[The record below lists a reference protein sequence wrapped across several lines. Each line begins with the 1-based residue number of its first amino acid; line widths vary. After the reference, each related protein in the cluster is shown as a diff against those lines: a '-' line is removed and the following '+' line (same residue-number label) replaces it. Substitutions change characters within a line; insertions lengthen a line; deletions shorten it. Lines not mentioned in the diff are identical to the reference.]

1 MRPLRQS
8 NTTIE
13 SIQSKSL
20 TDSKLRP
27 ERASLPYRIGVDIG
41 GTFTDLVAF
50 DERTGHIYNYK
61 VSTTPTQPEKGFIE
75 CLRRFLHDSKTRSHR
90 VKSIVHATTVATNAI
105 IGQTGL
111 ELPRAALITTEG
123 FRDVLEIGRQ
133 NRPELYN
140 FHFTKPKPL
149 VPRSRRFE
157 VSERVDHQGKILRAL
172 TEENSQEIAKTVSQ
186 AGVKTVAVCLLHSY
200 ANPKHEDLLGE
211 TLQTS
216 NPELNVSLSH
226 QVLPELREYER
237 TSTTVLNALLIPV
250 LSRYLEELSK
260 LLHDEGLDS
269 TVYVMQSNGGMASSQ
284 AICKVPARAI
294 ESGPAAGVIAASFLA
309 DQLAERNILSFDM
322 GGTTAKAGLIRNGEI
337 QVTTEY
343 EVGGRI
349 HSGRIVR
356 GSGYPVRFP
365 FVDLAEIGAGGGSIA
380 WLDTADQLHVGPHSA
395 GADPGPAC
403 YGQGGTEATVT
414 DAHVVLGH
422 LNPNQLLGGN
432 LKLKAEL
439 AQDVLSRIAKRLK
452 LSLEETA
459 LGILQIADSHLSKL
473 IRIVTVE
480 RGHDPKDFLLV
491 AFGGCG
497 PMHASIVARELGIK
511 RILIPPHAGLASAL
525 GLLVTDFIH
534 DSVQT
539 YLTTSEEAN
548 LDIVELQLRQ
558 MEMRAHA
565 LLVEE
570 GVGEDDIV
578 QIRSFDMRYAGQS
591 HELEVNLE
599 GRTLNPAT
607 IAGAV
612 EAFHAKHE
620 TTYGFSRPSEKTEI
634 VNLRVKSIGVTPK
647 PILET
652 KPEEKSNPT
661 NILKEKRPVYY
672 PSGRILECPVYE
684 RNRLLP
690 CTLLEGPAVIE
701 DYDSTILLHPGD
713 HCRVDTHLNLI
724 IEVP

>member
-1 MRPLRQS
+1 
-8 NTTIE
+8 
-13 SIQSKSL
+13 
-20 TDSKLRP
+20 
-27 ERASLPYRIGVDIG
+27 LPYRIGVDIG
-41 GTFTDLVAF
+41 GTFTDLVAL
-50 DERTGHIYNYK
+50 DERTGHLYNYK
-61 VSTTPTQPEKGFIE
+61 VSTTPTQPERGFIE
-75 CLRRFLHDSKTRSHR
+75 CLRRFLRDSKTRTHR

-105 IGQTGL
+105 IGQAGL
-111 ELPRAALITTEG
+111 ELPEAALITTEG

-149 VPRSRRFE
+149 IPRSRRLE
-157 VSERVDHQGKILRAL
+157 VKERVDHKGKVLQAL
-172 TEENSQEIAKTVSQ
+172 AADEAQKIAQ
-186 AGVKTVAVCLLHSY
+186 AVNQIGVKSVAVCLLHSY
-200 ANPKHEDLLGE
+200 ANSNHEELLGE
-211 TLQTS
+211 TLQATS
-216 NPELNVSLSH
+216 PGLNVSLSH
-226 QVLPELREYER
+226 QILPELREYER

-250 LSRYLEELSK
+250 LSRYLNELGK
-260 LLHDEGLDS
+260 LLHDEGIDS
-269 TVYVMQSNGGMASSQ
+269 TLYVMQSNGGMASSQ
-284 AICKVPARAI
+284 AIGQVPARAI

-349 HSGRIVR
+349 HSGRVVR
-356 GSGYPVRFP
+356 GSGYPVKFP

-380 WLDTADQLHVGPHSA
+380 WLDGADQLHVGPRSA

-403 YGQGGTEATVT
+403 YGQGGTEPTVT
-414 DAHVVLGH
+414 DAHVVLGQ
-422 LNPNQLLGGN
+422 LNPSQLLGGD

-439 AQDVLSRIAKRLK
+439 AQDALNKIAERLR

-459 LGILQIADSHLSKL
+459 LGVLQIADSHLSKL
-473 IRIVTVE
+473 LRIVTVE

-497 PMHASIVARELGIK
+497 PMHASNVARELGIK
-511 RILIPPHAGLASAL
+511 KILIPASAGLASAL
-525 GLLVTDFIH
+525 GLLATDFIH

-539 YLTTSEEAN
+539 HLTNPEEAD
-548 LDIVELQLRQ
+548 LDLLELQLRQ

-578 QIRSFDMRYAGQS
+578 HIRSFDMRYAGQS

-599 GRTLNPAT
+599 GRTIDQAT
-607 IAGAV
+607 ITSAV
-612 EAFHAKHE
+612 EAFHSKHE
-620 TTYGFSRPSEKTEI
+620 TTYGFSRPAEKTEI
-634 VNLRVKSIGVTPK
+634 VNLRVKSIGVTTK
-647 PILET
+647 PSLET
-652 KPEEKSNPT
+652 KPEENYNPSRA
-661 NILKEKRPVYY
+661 LKEKRPVFY
-672 PSGRILECPVYE
+672 PSGPVIECPIYE
-684 RNRLLP
+684 RNRLTP
-690 CTLLEGPAVIE
+690 GTILLGPAVLE
-701 DYDSTILLHPGD
+701 DYDSTTLLLPRDRCAIDG
-713 HCRVDTHLNLI
+713 HLNLI